1 MLFRIYR
8 CPKCQGLLFYWEFIE
23 LGKKQCPYC
32 GDGKVGEYMEDLLAE
47 YNAPFNDYKTPFH
60 RFSAVN
66 VKTDQ
71 EIVEHF
77 VTHAYEYNLMFR
89 FGSITTDHPDG
100 QRPPHTNSRFKVI
113 VSNNAVHFNL
123 SGIDAP
129 AGRSSEFAQVFT
141 LMYEFIIVIVKVP
154 FCYEYILTGLILAK
168 NHNTDKICL
177 NLFHHMKEKM
187 LWMFKFVAELNK

>member
-1 MLFRIYR
+1 
-8 CPKCQGLLFYWEFIE
+8 
-23 LGKKQCPYC
+23 
-32 GDGKVGEYMEDLLAE
+32 MEDLLAE

-141 LMYEFIIVIVKVP
+141 LMYEFIIVIVKLLFLLCVYINRP
-154 FCYEYILTGLILAK
+154 DSGQKSQQPQNLPQFIPPYEREDVMDVQICRRIEQVRQRMPKLTDEVVG
-168 NHNTDKICL
+168 
-177 NLFHHMKEKM
+177 
-187 LWMFKFVAELNK
+187 